1 MTRGCVRRATGW
13 AFVAVVGTLA
23 MAACGRSPEPIVVES
38 GAITVR
44 NLTGS
49 DWRDVRV
56 WVNEY
61 YAGGARELPAGG
73 FLREPVDRFAAS
85 QGQRLARGARVTSV
99 VVLATDASGERIRI
113 AWGEPVLH

>member
-1 MTRGCVRRATGW
+1 MLTV
-13 AFVAVVGTLA
+13 
-23 MAACGRSPEPIVVES
+23 AACGRSPEPIVVEN
-38 GAITVR
+38 GTITVR

-61 YAGGARELPAGG
+61 YAGSAHEVPAGG
-73 FLREPVDRFAAS
+73 FLRDPVDRFAAS

-99 VVLATDASGERIRI
+99 VVLATDASGERVRI
-113 AWGEPVLH
+113 AWGEAVLH